1 MSLMD
6 AIFTPSQANVWRW
19 IFGSPERSFHLSEL
33 RRLTGLS
40 SASLQREV
48 NRLADAHL
56 VSTQKVG
63 NLRCFKA
70 NPDSPIFNELVS
82 LTRKTLGVS
91 SQLQKA
97 LLPHAEQL
105 QWAGL
110 FGSVAKSS
118 DSANSDIDVMLVGD
132 NLRLSDVFEWL
143 APAEA
148 ALGRKINPTCYSR
161 SEFNAR
167 RHEEGT
173 FVHQVLTQPLL
184 TLTGDLNGPG

>member
-6 AIFTPSQANVWRW
+6 AIFTPSQASVWRW

-40 SASLQREV
+40 SASLQREM
-48 NRLADAHL
+48 NRLANAHL

-70 NPDSPIFNELVS
+70 NPDSPVFNELVS
-82 LTRKTLGVS
+82 LTRKTLGVA

>member
-6 AIFTPSQANVWRW
+6 AIFTPSQASVWRW

-56 VSTQKVG
+56 VSTQKIG

-70 NPDSPIFNELVS
+70 NPDSPVFNELVS

-110 FGSVAKSS
+110 FGSVAKNS
-118 DSANSDIDVMLVGD
+118 DSASSDIDVMLVGD
-132 NLRLSDVFEWL
+132 DLRLSDVFEWL
-143 APAEA
+143 APVEA

-161 SEFNAR
+161 SEFNDR
-167 RHEEGT
+167 RNEEGS
-173 FVHQVLTQPLL
+173 FVHQVLAQPLL